1 MYSISH
7 TVVSVFCSWRWCQTP
22 TAFIQTH
29 QEAKHHAWFIRLVS
43 NPQIKVLFLFCFS
56 LPILLHF
63 TFSFCHTSRVSLP
76 LAFMAVYLRPCRRRP
91 VLLLLLLFFRCWLE
105 DGEGNRFIVSL
116 VLDFLQLRVLR
127 CVLVCVSA
135 LLRVLIS
142 GSFLNLGPF
151 TDDEDLFCFK
161 CHHGVCVLKVCGLT
175 FQFS

>member
-43 NPQIKVLFLFCFS
+43 NPQIKCSVSHSLFY
-56 LPILLHF
+56 F